1 MSTSLPRPALV
12 AVSQRPGGHTERWLP
27 DHPGAWL
34 MLLSPALIA
43 AVAAIS
49 EQGDAPSHLWPM
61 LLCWVFARCA
71 YSAAAPLLAERQAG
85 GPVALIE
92 RHAWWR
98 PRPVLVWATLA
109 AICGCLA
116 VAESGW
122 RLLGWIGVYLPL
134 TALAL
139 WLSAQGRHR
148 GALTGMLSV
157 AAACLVPLTLL
168 HPDPAHLALAA
179 GGAGLT
185 LVSLAYLCGAALHLR
200 ALTPHRT
207 LTRRR
212 LVSVGWHA
220 LVTAIAV
227 VAAAAGGS
235 GAPWAVF
242 FGLTMLRALLVPLL
256 GPALGRTVTPRVVL
270 GAEAVLAV
278 GFCGLAISSLAAIT
292 LS

>member
-1 MSTSLPRPALV
+1 
-12 AVSQRPGGHTERWLP
+12 
-27 DHPGAWL
+27 

-43 AVAAIS
+43 AVAAIG
-49 EQGDAPSHLWPM
+49 ERGDAPGHLWPM
-61 LLCWVFARCA
+61 LLCWVFGRCA
-71 YSAAAPLLAERQAG
+71 YSAAAPLLADRVAGAPVPVFERQ
-85 GPVALIE
+85 V
-92 RHAWWR
+92 WWR

-109 AICGCLA
+109 TICGGLA

-148 GALTGMLSV
+148 GAMTGMLSV

-185 LVSLAYLCGAALHLR
+185 LVSLGYLCGAALHLR

-220 LVTAIAV
+220 LVAAIAV
-227 VAAAAGGS
+227 VAAAAGGP
-235 GAPWAVF
+235 AALWAGF
-242 FGLTMLRALLVPLL
+242 FVLTMVRALLVPLL
-256 GPALGRTVTPRVVL
+256 GPALGRTVSPRVVI
-270 GAEAVLAV
+270 GAEAVLALT
-278 GFCGLAISSLAAIT
+278 FCGLAIT